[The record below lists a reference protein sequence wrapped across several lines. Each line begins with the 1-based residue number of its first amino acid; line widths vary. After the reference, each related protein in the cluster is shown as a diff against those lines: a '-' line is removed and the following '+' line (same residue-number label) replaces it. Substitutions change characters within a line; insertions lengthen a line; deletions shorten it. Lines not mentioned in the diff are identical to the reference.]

1 MIFFTKNLNDK
12 KKIFLYCVLCVLF
25 LFSGGGGGE
34 EGSKVSEY
42 SLRRIQI

>member
-1 MIFFTKNLNDK
+1 MIFFTKNLNEK
-12 KKIFLYCVLCVLF
+12 NIFFLYCVLF
-25 LFSGGGGGE
+25 LYSGGGGGGGGG